1 MTAERNGSVR
11 DGFTLI
17 EVVMA
22 MVLLASVLVMLAGMT
37 FATARRS
44 VELETSGLRQAV
56 MLQEVNRLSALAFDD
71 LGAQAGCRSVVA
83 GPGETFTACVTLTTL
98 TTLSKNVQVVLTG
111 RPGVRPDTVRFER
124 AKPPSVSPL
133 NCISNC

>member
-1 MTAERNGSVR
+1 MTAERSGSVR

-17 EVVMA
+17 EVVVA

-44 VELETSGLRQAV
+44 VELNSAGLRQAV
-56 MLQEVNRLSALAFDD
+56 MLQEVNRLSAVSFEGLP
-71 LGAQAGCRSVVA
+71 AQAGCRNLIAAPSE
-83 GPGETFTACVTLTTL
+83 PFTACVTVTD
-98 TTLSKNVQVVLTG
+98 LSSMARSVRVVLTG
-111 RPGVRPDTVRFER
+111 RPGVLPDTVGFTR
-124 AKPPSVSPL
+124 AKTPAVSPL